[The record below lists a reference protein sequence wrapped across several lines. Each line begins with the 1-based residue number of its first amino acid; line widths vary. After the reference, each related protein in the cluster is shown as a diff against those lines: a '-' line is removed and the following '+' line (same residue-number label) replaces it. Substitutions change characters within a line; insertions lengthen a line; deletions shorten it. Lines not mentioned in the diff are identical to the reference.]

1 MEQGLVTYGSG
12 AGKPRLLYMAVGATV
27 KDQALAFAGA
37 GFEVV
42 HTPALAVAL
51 QALAAS
57 HSEPRPAFDVV
68 VAKLGSMP
76 DGSDQLTLRL
86 PLFRPVETR
95 AQAFLF
101 VV

>member
-51 QALAAS
+51 QALAAPRA
-57 HSEPRPAFDVV
+57 SEPRPAFDVV
-68 VAKLGSMP
+68 VTKLGSMP
-76 DGSDQLTLRL
+76 DASDQLTL
-86 PLFRPVETR
+86 PASLF
-95 AQAFLF
+95 LDL
-101 VV
+101 

>member
-1 MEQGLVTYGSG
+1 M
-12 AGKPRLLYMAVGATV
+12 LYMAVGATV

-51 QALAAS
+51 QALAAPRAS

-68 VAKLGSMP
+68 VTKLGSTP
-76 DGSDQLTLRL
+76 DDSDQLTLPPLLAHLLDPSSGISLHRL
-86 PLFRPVETR
+86 GACRWCGRRE
-95 AQAFLF
+95 
-101 VV
+101 